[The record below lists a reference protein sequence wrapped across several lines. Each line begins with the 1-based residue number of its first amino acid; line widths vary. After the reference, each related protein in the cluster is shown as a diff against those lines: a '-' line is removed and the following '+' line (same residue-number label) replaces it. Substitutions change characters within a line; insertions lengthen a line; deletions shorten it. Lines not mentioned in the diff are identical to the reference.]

1 MTTITLTKGQ
11 VQGIMDAPEER
22 RRTSKQ
28 SKGPAGMTEKELKES
43 KIENIRSKKKLKDMK
58 IDDMSYKPL
67 NLSEEQLLKRA
78 MDSLLA
84 KGGEVKKL
92 KGGGLAEATAKL
104 KAKGMK
110 EGGMVV
116 KDKTVAMDKSPN
128 SGLITVKGFG
138 AGRRT

>member
-43 KIENIRSKKKLKDMK
+43 KIGKIRSKKKLKDMK

-138 AGRRT
+138 ASRRT